1 MKKELLANAGQ
12 LLHGNDWVTPLSIDL
27 AINRKTI
34 QRYNSGENAINQNL
48 APEIVALL
56 TVKKTAID
64 NTINAIQKDYYI
76 DEKADL
82 TASFV
87 VVSEGGHLLDEQFNT
102 IEDAK
107 KWVNET
113 WDEDDQYLATFHEM
127 TIAQQYALET
137 MQDFDD
143 IYPAADVLKAIK
155 SGQFEKSAQEYYTML
170 CELDENHLGREY
182 YEYFIA
188 NEFNL
193 TRNPNFSCS
202 DEDDFDH
209 RKTMS
214 YKQFIMKRI
223 AELSKYVAVNF

>member
-34 QRYNSGENAINQNL
+34 QRYNSGENQINQNL

-56 TVKKTAID
+56 SVKKESID
-64 NTINAIQKDYYI
+64 NAIQEIESDYYI
-76 DEKADL
+76 DEKVDL
-82 TASFV
+82 TKTFV

-107 KWVNET
+107 KWVET
-113 WDEDDQYLATFHEM
+113 WNDEDQYLANYHQM
-127 TIAQQYALET
+127 TVAEQYALET

-143 IYPAADVLKAIK
+143 IYPAADVLEAIK
-155 SGQFEKSAQEYYTML
+155 SGQFEKSAQEYYTIL
-170 CELDENHLGREY
+170 CELDQNHLGREY

-202 DEDDFDH
+202 DEDDYNY
-209 RKTMS
+209 RKTIS

>member
-34 QRYNSGENAINQNL
+34 QRYNSGENQINQNL

-56 TVKKTAID
+56 SVKKESID
-64 NTINAIQKDYYI
+64 NAIQEIESDYYI
-76 DEKADL
+76 DEKVDL
-82 TASFV
+82 TKTFV

-107 KWVNET
+107 KWVET
-113 WDEDDQYLATFHEM
+113 WDEEDQYLANYHQM
-127 TIAQQYALET
+127 TVAEQYALET

-143 IYPAADVLKAIK
+143 IYPAADVLEAIK
-155 SGQFEKSAQEYYTML
+155 SGQFEKSEQEYYTIL
-170 CELDENHLGREY
+170 CEIDENHLGREY

-193 TRNPNFSCS
+193 TKNPSFSCS
-202 DEDDFDH
+202 DEDDYDY
-209 RKTMS
+209 RKTIS

>member
-34 QRYNSGENAINQNL
+34 QRYNSGENQINQNL

-56 TVKKTAID
+56 SVKKESID
-64 NTINAIQKDYYI
+64 HAIQEIESDYYI
-76 DEKADL
+76 DEKVDL
-82 TASFV
+82 TKTFV

-107 KWVNET
+107 KWVET
-113 WDEDDQYLATFHEM
+113 WDEEDQYLANYHQM
-127 TIAQQYALET
+127 TVAEQYALET

-143 IYPAADVLKAIK
+143 IYPAADVLEAIK
-155 SGQFEKSAQEYYTML
+155 SGQFEKSEQEYYTIL

-193 TRNPNFSCS
+193 TKNPNFSCS
-202 DEDDFDH
+202 DEDDYNY
-209 RKTMS
+209 RKTIS

>member
-34 QRYNSGENAINQNL
+34 QRYNSGENQINQNL

-56 TVKKTAID
+56 SVKKESID
-64 NTINAIQKDYYI
+64 NAIQEIESDYYI
-76 DEKADL
+76 DEKVDL
-82 TASFV
+82 TKTFV

-107 KWVNET
+107 KWVET
-113 WDEDDQYLATFHEM
+113 WDEEDQYLANYHQM
-127 TIAQQYALET
+127 TVAEQYALET

-143 IYPAADVLKAIK
+143 IYPAADVLEAIK
-155 SGQFEKSAQEYYTML
+155 SGQFEKSAQEYYTIL

-202 DEDDFDH
+202 DEDDYDY
-209 RKTMS
+209 RKTIS

>member
-34 QRYNSGENAINQNL
+34 QRYNSGENQINQNL

-56 TVKKTAID
+56 SVKKESID
-64 NTINAIQKDYYI
+64 NAIQEIESDYYI
-76 DEKADL
+76 DEKVDL
-82 TASFV
+82 TKTFV

-107 KWVNET
+107 KWVET
-113 WDEDDQYLATFHEM
+113 WDEEDQYLANYHQM
-127 TIAQQYALET
+127 TVAEQYALET

-155 SGQFEKSAQEYYTML
+155 SGQFEKSEQEYYTIL

-193 TRNPNFSCS
+193 TKNPNFSCS
-202 DEDDFDH
+202 DEDDYDY
-209 RKTMS
+209 RKTIS

>member
-34 QRYNSGENAINQNL
+34 QRYNSGENQINQNL

-56 TVKKTAID
+56 SVKKESID
-64 NTINAIQKDYYI
+64 NAIQEIESDYYI
-76 DEKADL
+76 DEKVDL
-82 TASFV
+82 TKTFV

-107 KWVNET
+107 KWVET
-113 WDEDDQYLATFHEM
+113 WGDEDQYLANYHQM
-127 TIAQQYALET
+127 TVAEQYALET

-143 IYPAADVLKAIK
+143 IYPAADVLEAIK
-155 SGQFEKSAQEYYTML
+155 SGQFEKSAQEYYTIL

-193 TRNPNFSCS
+193 TKNPNFSCS
-202 DEDDFDH
+202 DEDDYGY
-209 RKTMS
+209 RKTIS

>member
-34 QRYNSGENAINQNL
+34 QRYNSGENQINQNL

-56 TVKKTAID
+56 SVKKESID
-64 NTINAIQKDYYI
+64 NAIQEIESDYYI
-76 DEKADL
+76 DEKVDL
-82 TASFV
+82 TKTFV

-107 KWVNET
+107 KWVET
-113 WDEDDQYLATFHEM
+113 WDEEDQYLANYHQM
-127 TIAQQYALET
+127 TVAEQYALET

-143 IYPAADVLKAIK
+143 IYPAADVLEAIK
-155 SGQFEKSAQEYYTML
+155 SGQFEKSAQEYYTIL

-193 TRNPNFSCS
+193 TKNPNFSCS
-202 DEDDFDH
+202 DEDDYDY
-209 RKTMS
+209 RKTIS

>member
-34 QRYNSGENAINQNL
+34 QRYNSGENQINQNL

-56 TVKKTAID
+56 SVKKESID
-64 NTINAIQKDYYI
+64 NAIQEIESDYYI
-76 DEKADL
+76 DEKVDL
-82 TASFV
+82 TKTFV

-107 KWVNET
+107 KWVET
-113 WDEDDQYLATFHEM
+113 WDEEDQYLANYHQM
-127 TIAQQYALET
+127 TVAEQYALET

-143 IYPAADVLKAIK
+143 IYPAADVLEAIK
-155 SGQFEKSAQEYYTML
+155 SGQFEKSEQEYYTIL

-202 DEDDFDH
+202 DEDDYDY
-209 RKTMS
+209 RKTIS

-223 AELSKYVAVNF
+223 AELSKYIAVNF

>member
-12 LLHGNDWVTPLSIDL
+12 LLHGNDWVTPLSVDL

-34 QRYNSGENAINQNL
+34 QRYNSGENQINQNL

-56 TVKKTAID
+56 SVKKESID
-64 NTINAIQKDYYI
+64 NAIQEIESDYYI
-76 DEKADL
+76 DEKVDL
-82 TASFV
+82 TKTFV
-87 VVSEGGHLLDEQFNT
+87 VVSEGGYLLDEQFNT

-107 KWVNET
+107 KWVET
-113 WDEDDQYLATFHEM
+113 WDEEDQYLANYHQM
-127 TIAQQYALET
+127 TVAEQYALET

-143 IYPAADVLKAIK
+143 IYPAADVLEAIK
-155 SGQFEKSAQEYYTML
+155 SGQFEKSEQEYYTML
-170 CELDENHLGREY
+170 CELDENHLGSEY

-193 TRNPNFSCS
+193 TKNPNFSCS
-202 DEDDFDH
+202 DEDDYDY
-209 RKTMS
+209 RKTIS

>member
-34 QRYNSGENAINQNL
+34 QRYNSGENQINQNL

-56 TVKKTAID
+56 SVKKESID
-64 NTINAIQKDYYI
+64 NAIQEIESDYYI
-76 DEKADL
+76 DEKVDL
-82 TASFV
+82 TKTFV

-107 KWVNET
+107 KWVET
-113 WDEDDQYLATFHEM
+113 WDEEDQYLANYHQM
-127 TIAQQYALET
+127 TVAEQYALET

-155 SGQFEKSAQEYYTML
+155 SGQFEKSEQEYYTIL

-202 DEDDFDH
+202 DEDDYDY
-209 RKTMS
+209 RKTIS

-223 AELSKYVAVNF
+223 AELSKYIAVNF

>member
-34 QRYNSGENAINQNL
+34 QRYNSGENQINQNL

-56 TVKKTAID
+56 SVKKESID
-64 NTINAIQKDYYI
+64 HAIQEIESDYYI
-76 DEKADL
+76 DEKVDL
-82 TASFV
+82 TKTFV

-107 KWVNET
+107 KWVET
-113 WDEDDQYLATFHEM
+113 WDEEDQYLANYHQM
-127 TIAQQYALET
+127 TVAEQYALET

-143 IYPAADVLKAIK
+143 IYPAADVLEAIK
-155 SGQFEKSAQEYYTML
+155 SGQFEKSAQEYYTTL

-202 DEDDFDH
+202 DEDDYNY
-209 RKTMS
+209 RKTIS

>member
-1 MKKELLANAGQ
+1 MKKEKLIEAGRAAYGDNWKSSILRDLGLNHRQRITQWLNGERPIPQ
-12 LLHGNDWVTPLSIDL
+12 LEPELI
-27 AINRKTI
+27 AILETRK
-34 QRYNSGENAINQNL
+34 S
-48 APEIVALL
+48 
-56 TVKKTAID
+56 AID
-64 NTINAIQKDYYI
+64 NAISVLKSDFQIN
-76 DEKADL
+76 EKVDL
-82 TASFV
+82 TKTFV
-87 VVSEGGHLLDEQFNT
+87 VVAEGGHLLDEQFNT

-137 MQDFDD
+137 MQHFS
-143 IYPAADVLKAIK
+143 DVYEPKKVLEAIK
-155 SGQFEKSAQEYYTML
+155 SGQFEKSEQEYYLDL

-182 YEYFIA
+182 YAYFIA

-193 TRNPNFSCS
+193 TRNPNFSSS
-202 DEDDFDH
+202 DEDDYDY
-209 RKTMS
+209 RKTIS

>member
-34 QRYNSGENAINQNL
+34 QRYNSGENQINQNL

-56 TVKKTAID
+56 SVKKESID
-64 NTINAIQKDYYI
+64 NAIQEIESDYYI

-82 TASFV
+82 TKTFV

-107 KWVNET
+107 KWVET
-113 WDEDDQYLATFHEM
+113 WDEEDQYLANYHQM
-127 TIAQQYALET
+127 TVAEQYALET

-155 SGQFEKSAQEYYTML
+155 SGQFEKSAQEYYTIL

-182 YEYFIA
+182 YEYFIV

-202 DEDDFDH
+202 DEDDYDY
-209 RKTMS
+209 RKTIS

>member
-1 MKKELLANAGQ
+1 MTKRDEDNPEYTGKVLCSPGLGAGYVKRIGKRHEWKEE
-12 LLHGNDWVTPLSIDL
+12 DT
-27 AINRKTI
+27 K
-34 QRYNSGENAINQNL
+34 E
-48 APEIVALL
+48 
-56 TVKKTAID
+56 
-64 NTINAIQKDYYI
+64 DYYI

-143 IYPAADVLKAIK
+143 IYPAADVLEAIK
-155 SGQFEKSAQEYYTML
+155 SGRFEKSEQEYYTML

-182 YEYFIA
+182 YAYFIA

-193 TRNPNFSCS
+193 TRNPNFSSS
-202 DEDDFDH
+202 DEDDYDY
-209 RKTMS
+209 RKTIS

-223 AELSKYVAVNF
+223 AELSKYVAFEKAATESLAIEQFKSEFHENVEFVITSIVEC

>member
-34 QRYNSGENAINQNL
+34 QRYNSGENQINQNL

-56 TVKKTAID
+56 SVKKESID
-64 NTINAIQKDYYI
+64 NAIQEIESDYYI
-76 DEKADL
+76 DEKVDL
-82 TASFV
+82 TKTFV

-107 KWVNET
+107 KWVET
-113 WDEDDQYLATFHEM
+113 WDEEDQYLANYHQM
-127 TIAQQYALET
+127 TVAEQYALET

-143 IYPAADVLKAIK
+143 IYPAADVLEAIK
-155 SGQFEKSAQEYYTML
+155 SGQFEKSEQEYYTIL

-193 TRNPNFSCS
+193 TKNPNFSCS
-202 DEDDFDH
+202 DEDDYDY
-209 RKTMS
+209 RKTIS

>member
-1 MKKELLANAGQ
+1 MKKELLGNAGQ

-34 QRYNSGENAINQNL
+34 QRYNSGENQINQNL

-56 TVKKTAID
+56 SVKKESID
-64 NTINAIQKDYYI
+64 NAIQEIESDYYI
-76 DEKADL
+76 DEKVDL
-82 TASFV
+82 TKTFV

-107 KWVNET
+107 KWVET
-113 WDEDDQYLATFHEM
+113 WDEEDQYLANYHQM
-127 TIAQQYALET
+127 TVAEQYALET

-143 IYPAADVLKAIK
+143 IYPAADVLEAIK
-155 SGQFEKSAQEYYTML
+155 SGQFEKSEQEYYTIL

-182 YEYFIA
+182 YQYFIG
-188 NEFNL
+188 NEFGL
-193 TRNPNFSCS
+193 GCPTYDSS
-202 DEDDFDH
+202 DEPDFDFN
-209 RKTMS
+209 KTIS